1 MAKTKKA
8 TFSAAI
14 DIFTADLSCLRA
26 VLLRFLP
33 TNTGSERARRS
44 GGQKYQTD
52 RGRSPLR
59 TRNVGGTFFAFGVI
73 PPCLPL
79 PCSVLDDVTAKN
91 AVSKGKGRRGREHA
105 DDDDEDSARE
115 KEREKGRKW
124 LFFLLCIQRPSPS
137 RRAGGSS
144 SQSQRANYPICGRL
158 KMPTVIKRNLR

>member
-1 MAKTKKA
+1 MVKTKKA
-8 TFSAAI
+8 TFSAI

-26 VLLRFLP
+26 VLLLFLP
-33 TNTGSERARRS
+33 TNTGSERASEARRRS

-73 PPCLPL
+73 PPSLPL

-115 KEREKGRKW
+115 GGEEMAVFPALYSASFPVTSSRGI
-124 LFFLLCIQRPSPS
+124 LLAVA
-137 RRAGGSS
+137 AG
-144 SQSQRANYPICGRL
+144 
-158 KMPTVIKRNLR
+158 